1 MPEDFVNETT
11 SIEIKR
17 QNKYIRAI
25 TKLGSS
31 KTLNLVVYE
40 VGHNSTQDARIG
52 LSKDAFRLLADEWE
66 SRALVLF
73 VPENDDANYRISLIT
88 IDLNETEEGR
98 LQRIYS
104 NPRCYFYYL
113 GEGIADKDK
122 EKNREAKN
130 CF

>member
-1 MPEDFVNETT
+1 MIETT

-17 QNKYIRAI
+17 QTKYIRAI

-31 KTLNLVVYE
+31 KTLDLVVYE
-40 VGHNSTQDARIG
+40 VGHNSTQDARVG